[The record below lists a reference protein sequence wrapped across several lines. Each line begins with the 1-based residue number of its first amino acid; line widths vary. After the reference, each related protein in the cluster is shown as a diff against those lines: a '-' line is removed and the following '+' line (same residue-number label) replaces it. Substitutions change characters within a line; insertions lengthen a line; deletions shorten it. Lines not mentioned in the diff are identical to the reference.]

1 MDPITQKV
9 LQRLNYE
16 KLLITTGLH
25 PRRTRITLDEILHTA
40 EYEPRVGEVLPG
52 LIVFKPTAIARLNR
66 DLPAYAKLKQLADN
80 LFNEKQRPRE
90 FMGIP
95 TTDCAK
101 AALVFKNY
109 REAKKAKQKSQT
121 ITLRLSA
128 RDYQQLTEL
137 SRKMSQGYSE
147 TIRRLVEE
155 KYQAG
160 IG

>member
-16 KLLITTGLH
+16 KLLVTTTLH
-25 PRRTRITLDEILHTA
+25 PRRTRITLDEIFHA
-40 EYEPRVGEVLPG
+40 AGYEPRVAEVLPG
-52 LIVFKPTAIARLNR
+52 LVVFKPTAIAKLNR
-66 DLPAYAKLKQLADN
+66 DLPAHAKLKQVADH

-95 TTDCAK
+95 TVDCAK

-121 ITLRLSA
+121 ITLRLSPQ
-128 RDYQQLTEL
+128 DYQKLTEL
-137 SRKMSQGYSE
+137 SRKMGQGYSE
-147 TIRRLVEE
+147 TIRRLVED
-155 KYQAG
+155 KS
-160 IG
+160 